1 MALAYGD
8 VALLEATYAVLKDG
22 LLALPAAGT
31 RPLAFGVALAV
42 TVAMA
47 VGIAAYVYL
56 RGGKYDRWNRW
67 SLGAFV
73 VGAVSGPVGTFVS
86 IVLVGGFPFI
96 FLGFTLRLGYEIW
109 RGWAA
114 YNPDLSPVH
123 APGVYPVVV

>member
-22 LLALPAAGT
+22 LLTLPAAGT
-31 RPLAFGVALAV
+31 RPLAFGVAV

-73 VGAVSGPVGTFVS
+73 VGAVFGPVGTFVPV
-86 IVLVGGFPFI
+86 VLVGGFPFI
-96 FLGFTLRLGYEIW
+96 FLGFTLRLGYEI
-109 RGWAA
+109 
-114 YNPDLSPVH
+114 
-123 APGVYPVVV
+123 